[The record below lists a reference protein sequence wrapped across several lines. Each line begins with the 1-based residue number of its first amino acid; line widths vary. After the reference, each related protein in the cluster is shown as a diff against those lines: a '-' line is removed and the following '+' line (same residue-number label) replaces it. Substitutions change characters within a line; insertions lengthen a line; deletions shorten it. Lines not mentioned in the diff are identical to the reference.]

1 MFGELELDDY
11 REAIFRLC
19 YQQYG
24 GSGLGFSYEGVQE
37 MPLSD
42 FQWFL
47 DRLETERSR
56 EHDAIKLSRGKR

>member
-1 MFGELELDDY
+1 MFGEFELDDY

-19 YQQYG
+19 YTQNG
-24 GSGLGFSYEGVQE
+24 GSGLSFSYEGVQE

-47 DRLETERSR
+47 DRLDRARASER
-56 EHDAIKLSRGKR
+56 DAIQRARGKR